1 MHYGWIGS
9 LSGRIAT
16 ETRKWA
22 YRFAEFVSTVILPR
36 DLIIFH
42 LRIYVIQEQKGS
54 ILDDVQF

>member
-9 LSGRIAT
+9 LSRGIAA

-36 DLIIFH
+36 DWISFTDLSYSGAK
-42 LRIYVIQEQKGS
+42 RI
-54 ILDDVQF
+54 DP